1 MPLHDLSNKVV
12 LITGIGSV
20 GTGDGNG
27 TILALL
33 FARQGALIYGCDI
46 NMQAAQRAAD
56 RILGDKIAK
65 THAARRTQSDFLR
78 IHPSPVV
85 GGHDT
90 I

>member
-1 MPLHDLSNKVV
+1 MPLHDLSQKVV

-46 NMQAAQRAAD
+46 NLEAAQQAAKRIQDDAEACGHASRA
-56 RILGDKIAK
+56 KS
-65 THAARRTQSDFLR
+65 AAFVD
-78 IHPSPVV
+78 IHPERLVS
-85 GGHDT
+85 GRSRF
-90 I
+90 